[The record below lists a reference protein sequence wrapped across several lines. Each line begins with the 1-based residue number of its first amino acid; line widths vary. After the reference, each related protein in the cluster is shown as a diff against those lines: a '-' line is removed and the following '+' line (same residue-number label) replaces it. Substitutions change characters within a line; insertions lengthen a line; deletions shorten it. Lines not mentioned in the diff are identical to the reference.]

1 MLALQ
6 QESGRKVSLLDG
18 ETIRQE
24 LSAELGYSRQ
34 DRETN
39 IHRMAFV
46 ASELTKAGAA
56 TVCAAIAPYE
66 TARQRARE
74 AIGKHGGFYLIYM
87 ATPLEHAIERD
98 RQGVYERAHK
108 GEIKG
113 APGRH
118 AHGRC
123 AGSLLIC
130 GLATDALWD
139 VLAAGF
145 TGVDDPYEPPA
156 KYDAKFDL
164 STMTVS
170 QIVHEIIL
178 LLERDG
184 YIGSS

>member
-1 MLALQ
+1 
-6 QESGRKVSLLDG
+6 
-18 ETIRQE
+18 
-24 LSAELGYSRQ
+24 
-34 DRETN
+34 
-39 IHRMAFV
+39 MAFV

-98 RQGVYERAHK
+98 RQGVYERARK

-123 AGSLLIC
+123 AASLLTC
-130 GLATDALWD
+130 GSAADALCEAF
-139 VLAAGF
+139 VRQASRA
-145 TGVDDPYEPPA
+145 
-156 KYDAKFDL
+156 
-164 STMTVS
+164 STTRTS
-170 QIVHEIIL
+170 RRPSTTPSLIC
-178 LLERDG
+178 RP
-184 YIGSS
+184 